1 MNRLGPEILHVRILG
16 GKGGPHNPKTLSS
29 RCDFST
35 SSPRSFRILG
45 NRGPGTVCF
54 CWSFGASLCLACF
67 AHFPRFARSA
77 RSARLLSLALRSRS
91 WRTTHTRTHFF
102 FLLTA
107 ASCEPGCWQNC
118 IACTGQ
124 NEQAQASN
132 QKVSKPFARHQ
143 EALTTALGQ
152 ENKAQRLLLITHG

>member
-1 MNRLGPEILHVRILG
+1 MIFRRQVPAHFRSCETGGRGRCVSVGRSVRLCAWLASLISLASLAPL
-16 GKGGPHNPKTLSS
+16 NFLSS
-29 RCDFST
+29 L
-35 SSPRSFRILG
+35 SSLRSL
-45 NRGPGTVCF
+45 
-54 CWSFGASLCLACF
+54 
-67 AHFPRFARSA
+67 RF
-77 RSARLLSLALRSRS
+77 ARLLSLALRSRS